1 MKKRFLLILL
11 LILALPSGAF
21 AYDFEVNGI
30 YYNASAS
37 SGKATVTY
45 RDANLN
51 SYSGDIT
58 IPAKVN
64 YNGVSYSVT
73 SIGDRAFQDCIYL
86 TSIEIPNSVKTIGF
100 GAFSFCTGLTSIE
113 IPNNVTSIGE

>member
-1 MKKRFLLILL
+1 M
-11 LILALPSGAF
+11 ILALPSGAF

-45 RDANLN
+45 RDENYN
-51 SYSGDIT
+51 SYPGDIT

-73 SIGDRAFQDCIYL
+73 SIGDRAFW
-86 TSIEIPNSVKTIGF
+86 G
-100 GAFSFCTGLTSIE
+100 CTGLTSIE
-113 IPNNVTSIGE
+113 IPNSVTSINFATFSG

>member
-1 MKKRFLLILL
+1 MKKRFLLIFL

-45 RDANLN
+45 RNENYN
-51 SYSGDIT
+51 SYSGDTT

-73 SIGDRAFQDCIYL
+73 SIGNCAFYDCSNL
-86 TSIEIPNSVKTIGF
+86 TSIEIPNSITTIK
-100 GAFSFCTGLTSIE
+100 L
-113 IPNNVTSIGE
+113 

>member
-45 RDANLN
+45 RDENYN
-51 SYSGDIT
+51 SYSGEIT
-58 IPAKVN
+58 IPTEVN
-64 YNGVSYSVT
+64 YNGVNYRVT
-73 SIGDRAFQDCIYL
+73 EIGEYAFKGCSGL
-86 TSIEIPNSVKTIGF
+86 TSIEIPNSI
-100 GAFSFCTGLTSIE
+100 
-113 IPNNVTSIGE
+113 TSIGVNAFYCCI